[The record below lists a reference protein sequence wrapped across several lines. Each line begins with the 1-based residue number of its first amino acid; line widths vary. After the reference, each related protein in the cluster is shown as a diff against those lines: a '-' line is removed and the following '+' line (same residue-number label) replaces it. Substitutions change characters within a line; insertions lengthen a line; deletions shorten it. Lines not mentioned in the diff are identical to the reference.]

1 MIHQLVFRSNLHDIF
16 SAPNEYTMLR
26 LSIFCEILYTWIWGS
41 NLQLYGKLRGKSSVH
56 CTHTR
61 MQHSSLSPNN
71 IEHVNKSTNYVAF
84 LNKPFALCNSFL
96 LPVDRSKNILLFPTL
111 TNINKKHAKQ
121 LYFGNFDSYI
131 LFSLPVCALQS
142 HIFVQQIDF
151 HKLSIIS
158 NHKHTND
165 QQNQLNRLT
174 LFFIILKFNQTF
186 P

>member
-1 MIHQLVFRSNLHDIF
+1 MTRKLISSTIITSSKHMTKHYHQRVPLLKVIHQLVFRSNLHDIF

-96 LPVDRSKNILLFPTL
+96 LPVDPRTYYCS
-111 TNINKKHAKQ
+111 Q
-121 LYFGNFDSYI
+121 LS
-131 LFSLPVCALQS
+131 
-142 HIFVQQIDF
+142 
-151 HKLSIIS
+151 
-158 NHKHTND
+158 
-165 QQNQLNRLT
+165 
-174 LFFIILKFNQTF
+174 QT
-186 P
+186 